1 MNAAQKMS
9 SQSSTKQNGEATTE
23 EVPDS
28 SVTYTEEEIDTFKD
42 GMAFENTKTSTPL
55 EIVLNPEWWYLQKYK
70 TELNLNSIS
79 KTFQGTYLIPIATF
93 KFQCFRLDTLF
104 LSVLPPK
111 S

>member
-1 MNAAQKMS
+1 MVNEAGYLVWNCELKPRLSDTVSHLRMNAAQKMA

-55 EIVLNPEWWYLQKYK
+55 AIVLNPE
-70 TELNLNSIS
+70 
-79 KTFQGTYLIPIATF
+79 
-93 KFQCFRLDTLF
+93 
-104 LSVLPPK
+104 
-111 S
+111 